1 MKSVR
6 TVAVTLLL
14 LFTFSSLCCC
24 AEKPAQQT
32 VSELDSEFKTV
43 RKTEIET
50 TGYTTQGVDADG
62 DYIYFIQYNENVVV
76 VYDRDGRRVAV
87 IPVSLTGC
95 KPESIFR
102 IGDTFYVGAAAGGL
116 ACCEIALR
124 EKIK

>member
-32 VSELDSEFKTV
+32 VSVLDSEFKTA

-50 TGYTTQGVDADG
+50 TGYTTQGVDA
-62 DYIYFIQYNENVVV
+62 
-76 VYDRDGRRVAV
+76 
-87 IPVSLTGC
+87 
-95 KPESIFR
+95 
-102 IGDTFYVGAAAGGL
+102 GGL
-116 ACCEIALR
+116 SCYEITLR